1 MFIKRPEDV
10 SGDAKERITLTC
22 LVDANPEPTYAW
34 YRLPSPLEGAEAKR
48 RLVGN
53 AANLSLIVSKDTI
66 GEYVC
71 KATTVLPMTTLDT
84 NLETN
89 KEKKNSIS
97 NNYVVHANAK
107 VYMRSRPTIYARR
120 ENLATVGEIGRV
132 VCEAISVPPV
142 KSEGVE
148 WFHSGGLPVI
158 VNTKPVVKRNSGGS
172 TKTPSKFSVIE
183 QRSKEGVTSTLVI
196 AGVTEEDFGQYT
208 CRVTNSLGTDSKV
221 LHLKRFGKFFK
232 TNVAVNTTLE
242 FTPLRTSQI
251 YQTIR

>member
-10 SGDAKERITLTC
+10 SGDAMERITLTC

-34 YRLPSPLEGAEAKR
+34 YRLPSPLEGIEAKR

-158 VNTKPVVKRNSGGS
+158 VNTKPVVKRNSGR

-221 LHLKRFGKFFK
+221 LHLKRFGKFLK
-232 TNVAVNTTLE
+232 QLL
-242 FTPLRTSQI
+242 PLILSWSSHHLRT
-251 YQTIR
+251 IRL